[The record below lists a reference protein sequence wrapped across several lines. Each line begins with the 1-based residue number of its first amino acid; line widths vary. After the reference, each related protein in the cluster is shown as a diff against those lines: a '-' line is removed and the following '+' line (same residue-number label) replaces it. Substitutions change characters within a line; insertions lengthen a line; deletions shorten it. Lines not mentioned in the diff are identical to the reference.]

1 MLEDQPCES
10 QFQLPYYLNKRYEEN
25 ILPFLYE
32 IQSQVENRKLMG
44 SSQTAKGVMNESKRI
59 VAIKVNAWKNCAA
72 EYAYA
77 RAKNR
82 FMKLYMSK
90 QDLIIRLGVES
101 YENLNVTLRK
111 IDVDGYSDLKDLVD
125 SVSMIDTT
133 NKKAIIGFKDSDNF
147 IKSQKRLF
155 EAEVAEYFNFSGL
168 GELSS
173 VEKYFN
179 KVKNLNDA
187 SKTFE
192 DLAIVVNE
200 YLLTLEVYNYFTKQT
215 SIFKN

>member
-1 MLEDQPCES
+1 
-10 QFQLPYYLNKRYEEN
+10 
-25 ILPFLYE
+25 
-32 IQSQVENRKLMG
+32 
-44 SSQTAKGVMNESKRI
+44 
-59 VAIKVNAWKNCAA
+59 
-72 EYAYA
+72 
-77 RAKNR
+77 
-82 FMKLYMSK
+82 
-90 QDLIIRLGVES
+90 LI
-101 YENLNVTLRK
+101 
-111 IDVDGYSDLKDLVD
+111 
-125 SVSMIDTT
+125 T